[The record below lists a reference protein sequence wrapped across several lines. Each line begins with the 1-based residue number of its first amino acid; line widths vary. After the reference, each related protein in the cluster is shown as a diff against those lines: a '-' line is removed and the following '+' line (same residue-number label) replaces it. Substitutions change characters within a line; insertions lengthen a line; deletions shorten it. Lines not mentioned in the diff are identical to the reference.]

1 MVCILHEISVRFA
14 LTVWCALCTLRSME
28 DTLDIRSL
36 REKLG
41 WTQDR
46 LADYLGVD
54 RSSVSRM
61 ENGQS
66 PSGPVERLLS
76 VLKKEAAQ

>member
-1 MVCILHEISVRFA
+1 
-14 LTVWCALCTLRSME
+14 ME
-28 DTLDIRSL
+28 EMRDIRSL

-46 LADYLGVD
+46 LAEYLGVD

-61 ENGQS
+61 ENGQP

>member
-1 MVCILHEISVRFA
+1 
-14 LTVWCALCTLRSME
+14 ME
-28 DTLDIRSL
+28 RAIDIRSL
-36 REKLG
+36 RKRLK

-61 ENGQS
+61 ENGQ
-66 PSGPVERLLS
+66 PASGPVERLLS
-76 VLKKEAAQ
+76 ILDKEAAE

>member
-1 MVCILHEISVRFA
+1 M
-14 LTVWCALCTLRSME
+14 
-28 DTLDIRSL
+28 DIRSL

-61 ENGQS
+61 ENGR
-66 PSGPVERLLS
+66 PARGPVVKLLETLERDAVVS
-76 VLKKEAAQ
+76 EPAE